1 MPVAVQALALRHP
14 GVVCRVRQETA
25 RLGASEFCIV
35 LAVRGPDERIMEQ
48 VLAVVPTVRERTGLN
63 VACELD
69 TNTYQKGIKVTAE
82 ELASINISYD
92 QFHPDWNYTINPRPT
107 TAVIHS

>member
-1 MPVAVQALALRHP
+1 MVIIQLIAA
-14 GVVCRVRQETA
+14 TT
-25 RLGASEFCIV
+25 
-35 LAVRGPDERIMEQ
+35 
-48 VLAVVPTVRERTGLN
+48 TVTGLN

-92 QFHPDWNYTINPRPT
+92 QLHPTGTTPSLPSDPPDDDVIPGRALSAAASSPSAMACPARPSASGASAVRQ
-107 TAVIHS
+107 TA